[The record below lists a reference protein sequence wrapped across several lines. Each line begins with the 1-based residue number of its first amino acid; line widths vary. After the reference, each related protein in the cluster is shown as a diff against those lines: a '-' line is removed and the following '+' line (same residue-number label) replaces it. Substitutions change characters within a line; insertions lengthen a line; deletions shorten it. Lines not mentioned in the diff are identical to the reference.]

1 MAENSRD
8 KVSNDLF
15 ISIELIRTMSAKV
28 ALSIGDKKLEMDIS
42 VLIHIL
48 VQSGVGR
55 VLT

>member
-1 MAENSRD
+1 M
-8 KVSNDLF
+8 SNDLF

-48 VQSGVGR
+48 VQSGIGR